1 MASRRY
7 RSKNTLNSNISDI
20 DNRLQN
26 LETRPSPRR
35 IAANAIGAAQLQ
47 EEAVGEGVI
56 APGVIEGASI
66 AGGAVGAAQI
76 QDLIVTAEKIFDG
89 AITSVKIAEG
99 AVTSAALAANSVTAV
114 TIAVGAVVNEKL
126 AANAVQSINIL
137 ANAIDSTKIAA
148 DAVTSLQIAANAVGS
163 LEIAPNSV
171 VIGKIAAN
179 AVDSAAI
186 EAAAITGTKIAAN
199 AVTANAIMANS
210 ITASKIDAAA
220 VTADAIAAN
229 AITANAIAANAVT
242 ANAISAN
249 SITGVKIAANTIT
262 GNNIL
267 AGSVTGDRI
276 TANTLYGNTIVANT
290 LFGNSIVANTL
301 SGNTVIANTLIGN
314 SIVANSLNGNTVIA
328 NSLSG
333 NTIVAN
339 TLSGNTVI
347 ANTISGNTIIA
358 NTLSGNTVIA
368 NSLMGNTVVAN
379 TLFGNAIVAGSITG
393 DRITGTTTIRLA
405 DSLLA
410 SPVNY
415 IQFGYI
421 TLPGASG
428 AGPGIMGAYSSTP
441 SFYLGGFSSGG
452 TSGNTGFSLGIY
464 DNQGGT
470 PVPYGVLSAAITN
483 AGGANPYSATSLA
496 SGVLS
501 LSSYGGSYSDP
512 SFGSL
517 GINTTWGDITLA
529 IAQAGVVNGNGEYA
543 RIRLQAPTLLTAGA
557 AYNLTSKNHYFQI
570 GLSTGDNI
578 RMDADG
584 IQAVSNGAAS
594 GININTFG
602 GTINAG
608 SSTST
613 VTVNGYLRVES
624 TGDVSV
630 SSTTHGFQI
639 GPTSGINLR
648 VDNNEI
654 QGVNNG
660 AASGI
665 NIQASGGATVIGAGG
680 GSVTLA
686 SGAGNVVIA
695 SGGGDTTV
703 GATGNALAS
712 FILGSKAGTPLV
724 DFFYRWGY
732 TASIGAART
741 LSIASTG
748 LVGYTGSSRQFKQ
761 DIEDLSID
769 VPSVLSVV
777 PKKFKYK
784 TDVERLGSTAEMA
797 YGFIAEDLDGLG
809 LSPFVDYDESGNV
822 FGIDYPKYVV
832 ALQAVARHQASQIE
846 LLSSRLDALEARL

>member
-20 DNRLQN
+20 DNRLQKI
-26 LETRPSPRR
+26 ETRPSPRR
-35 IAANAIGAAQLQ
+35 IAANAIGAVQLQ

-66 AGGAVGAAQI
+66 SGGAVGAAQI
-76 QDLIVTAEKIFDG
+76 QDLIITAEKIFDG

-126 AANAVQSINIL
+126 AADAVQSINIV

-179 AVDSAAI
+179 AVDSNAI
-186 EAAAITGTKIAAN
+186 AAAAVTGTQIAAN

-210 ITASKIDAAA
+210 ITAAKIDVGA
-220 VTADAIAAN
+220 VTANALAAN
-229 AITANAIAANAVT
+229 AVTANAIAANAVT
-242 ANAISAN
+242 ANAILAN

-290 LFGNSIVANTL
+290 LFGNSIIANTL

-333 NTIVAN
+333 NTVIAN

-347 ANTISGNTIIA
+347 ANTISGNTI
-358 NTLSGNTVIA
+358 IA

-410 SPVNY
+410 SPANY

-421 TLPGASG
+421 QLPGASSY
-428 AGPGIMGAYSSTP
+428 GPGIMGAYSSTP

-452 TSGNTGFSLGIY
+452 LGGSTGFSLGVY

-470 PVPYGVLSAAITN
+470 PDPYGILSASIAN
-483 AGGANPYSATSLA
+483 AGGANPYSQVFLGAGNLTLT
-496 SGVLS
+496 GE
-501 LSSYGGSYSDP
+501 GGSFSDP
-512 SFGSL
+512 SFGLISL
-517 GINTTWGDITLA
+517 ATGWGDILLNIQT
-529 IAQAGVVNGNGEYA
+529 AGSVNGLGDYA
-543 RIRLQAPTLLTAGA
+543 RIRLQGPTLITGGA
-557 AYNLTSKNHYFQI
+557 SYSLSSGNHYFQI
-570 GLSTGDNI
+570 GLSSGDNV

-584 IQAVSNGAAS
+584 IQAVSNGSAS
-594 GININTFG
+594 TLNVNTFG

-608 SSTST
+608 SSTSMF
-613 VTVNGYLRVES
+613 TVNGYLRIES
-624 TGDVSV
+624 TTDVSL
-630 SSTTHGFQI
+630 SSTAHGLQI
-639 GPTSGINLR
+639 GASSGINLR
-648 VDNNEI
+648 MDNNEI

-665 NIQASGGATVIGAGG
+665 NIQASGGSTVIGAGG

-703 GATGNALAS
+703 GAVGNALAS
-712 FILGSKAGTPLV
+712 FILGSKSGTPLV

-732 TASIGAART
+732 SSNIGTART
-741 LSIASTG
+741 LSIASSG
-748 LVGYTGSSRQFKQ
+748 LVGYTTSSRQFKQ

-769 VPSVLSVV
+769 VSNVLSIV

-784 TDVERLGSTAEMA
+784 TDVEQFGSAAEMA
-797 YGFIAEDLDGLG
+797 YGFIAEDLHEVG

-822 FGIDYPKYVV
+822 FGIDYSRYVV
-832 ALQAVARHQASQIE
+832 ALQAVARYQAAQIE
-846 LLSSRLDALEARL
+846 LLSARLDALEAS

>member
-20 DNRLQN
+20 DNRLQKV
-26 LETRPSPRR
+26 ETRPAPRR

-126 AANAVQSINIL
+126 AANAVQSINIV
-137 ANAIDSTKIAA
+137 ANAIDTTKIAA

-220 VTADAIAAN
+220 VTANAIAAN

-314 SIVANSLNGNTVIA
+314 SIVANTLNGNTVIA

-333 NTIVAN
+333 NVIVAN
-339 TLSGNTVI
+339 TLRGNTII

-379 TLFGNAIVAGSITG
+379 TLFGNAIVAGTITG

-410 SPVNY
+410 SPANY

-421 TLPGASG
+421 TLPGASS

-441 SFYLGGFSSGG
+441 SFFLGGFNSGG
-452 TSGNTGFSLGIY
+452 LGGSSGFSLGIY
-464 DNQGGT
+464 DNQGGS
-470 PVPYGVLSAAITN
+470 PVPFDILTSTIAN
-483 AGGANPYSATSLA
+483 AGGASAYNISTLD
-496 SGVLS
+496 GGIV
-501 LSSYGGSYSDP
+501 YVVGGGGSYSDP
-512 SFGSL
+512 AFGGISL
-517 GINTTWGDITLA
+517 NTGWGDLSLNIQT
-529 IAQAGVVNGNGEYA
+529 AGTVNGNGTYA
-543 RIRLQAPTLLTAGA
+543 KIRLNAPVSVGYAGPDVTTTNLHNVFTMGLTSGTHLKFSNRQIQALNDTVASSIFINPLGGFTYLGDYTAGSGA
-557 AYNLTSKNHYFQI
+557 LAIRTNNTTSAGIYYDGSAILGVIPLSGTGRVYAQNVYGNVLT
-570 GLSTGDNI
+570 
-578 RMDADG
+578 
-584 IQAVSNGAAS
+584 
-594 GININTFG
+594 
-602 GTINAG
+602 
-608 SSTST
+608 TSF
-613 VTVNGYLRVES
+613 R
-624 TGDVSV
+624 SV
-630 SSTTHGFQI
+630 YITSSTTPDTLGYVASSRRFKKNIEPLSYTAEQILSVAPVQYHYNQEEDSSPKHAGMIAEEMHDAGLHGYI
-639 GPTSGINLR
+639 SYDEDGLPET
-648 VDNNEI
+648 I
-654 QGVNNG
+654 QYEFYVS
-660 AASGI
+660 ALQVVAR
-665 NIQASGGATVIGAGG
+665 AHAEK
-680 GSVTLA
+680 LA
-686 SGAGNVVIA
+686 SLESLVA
-695 SGGGDTTV
+695 SLTDR
-703 GATGNALAS
+703 
-712 FILGSKAGTPLV
+712 IE
-724 DFFYRWGY
+724 
-732 TASIGAART
+732 T
-741 LSIASTG
+741 L
-748 LVGYTGSSRQFKQ
+748 
-761 DIEDLSID
+761 E
-769 VPSVLSVV
+769 
-777 PKKFKYK
+777 
-784 TDVERLGSTAEMA
+784 
-797 YGFIAEDLDGLG
+797 
-809 LSPFVDYDESGNV
+809 NN
-822 FGIDYPKYVV
+822 
-832 ALQAVARHQASQIE
+832 
-846 LLSSRLDALEARL
+846 